1 MSKPAA
7 RVGDYHGCPAYS
19 GKVPHVGGPIITG
32 SPNVFIGGQPAARVG
47 DQAVCVGGG
56 IDTIVLGSSTVFVN
70 GQPLA
75 LAGSPTAHGGVVLS
89 GAPNVTVG
97 DMAAVPAGRSTTTP
111 STQAP
116 SPSSSAALKRVS
128 AESPSSQPQTAIT
141 SKTHATSASAE
152 APVST
157 EPAHQSTPNAINP
170 HNRLIADSAR
180 APSEPGAGV
189 AMASNDAKPITPAV
203 AQTLKVV
210 TGMFFDG
217 TGNNAGNT
225 QTRRRLEDQCLT
237 AYEAGALS
245 KQQCEKE
252 LAHLQELG
260 ASPFNDLSNVAK
272 LHDLYRYSTEESI
285 AERIQYLP
293 IYVDGIG
300 TKTGEED
307 SAISMGTG
315 LGSLGVINKVI
326 EGSKKLALELSD
338 KDIQRI
344 GKLTLDIF
352 GFSRGAAAAR
362 HFANEVLKGPTGT
375 LGQALA
381 AQGITWP
388 QQVEIRFVGLFDTVA
403 AIVNL
408 VNGDFSPHNAQ
419 NDPVNINLSPERIRH
434 VVQLA
439 ARDEHRHNFS
449 LNSLRSPDGSLP
461 ANFREWVLPG
471 AHSDIGGGYLPLDT
485 ENLIVAPVETLQGI
499 DRDWP
504 HSSFAYQR
512 LERLRQQLIGEGW
525 LGIHNQSHSRY
536 YIDVERRN
544 QPRAEGPVLLKLRLE
559 REVRGEYSRVPL
571 RLMHELAHRQG
582 VPLDSF
588 KTDHPDWQLP
598 EELEPIHQLLRTHVL
613 EDSPL
618 QLTTEM
624 EALLK
629 QRYVHHSHHYGV
641 VGHIFRPHKPTRGR
655 RAIHPNHP
663 AG

>member
-7 RVGDYHGCPAYS
+7 RVGDSHGCPAYS

-97 DMAAVPAGRSTTTP
+97 DMAAVPAGRSTTAP

-116 SPSSSAALKRVS
+116 NLSSSAALKRVS
-128 AESPSSQPQTAIT
+128 AKSTGSQPQTVIT
-141 SKTHATSASAE
+141 SKAHTTSASAE

-157 EPAHQSTPNAINP
+157 EPAHHPINP

-180 APSEPGAGV
+180 SPSEPGAGV
-189 AMASNDAKPITPAV
+189 AMASNDANPITPTV
-203 AQTLKVV
+203 AQTLKVI

-237 AYEAGALS
+237 AYEVGALS
-245 KQQCEKE
+245 KQQCENE
-252 LAHLQELG
+252 LAHLSKQG

-272 LHDLYRYSTEESI
+272 LRDLYRYDTEESI

-307 SAISMGTG
+307 SGISMGTG

-381 AQGITWP
+381 AQDITWP

-439 ARDEHRHNFS
+439 ARDECRHNFS

-525 LGIHNQSHSRY
+525 LGIHNQSHGRY

-559 REVRGEYSRVPL
+559 REVRGEYSRIPL
-571 RLMHELAHRQG
+571 HLMHELARRQG
-582 VPLDSF
+582 VPFNDIDS
-588 KTDHPDWQLP
+588 TDPDWTIP
-598 EELEPIHQLLRTHVL
+598 HELGPIAHHLFEHVL
-613 EDSPL
+613 EDTPL

>member
-189 AMASNDAKPITPAV
+189 AMASNDAKPTTPAV

-272 LHDLYRYSTEESI
+272 LYDLYRDKPDETI
-285 AERIQYLP
+285 TERIEYLRV
-293 IYVDGIG
+293 YVDGIG

-307 SAISMGTG
+307 SGISMGTG
-315 LGSLGVINKVI
+315 LGSLGVVAKVKD
-326 EGSKKLALELSD
+326 GSEKLAKELRE
-338 KDIQRI
+338 QRTLKI
-344 GKLTLDIF
+344 EHLTLDIF

-381 AQGITWP
+381 AQGIPWP
-388 QQVEIRFVGLFDTVA
+388 QQVDIRFVGLFDTVA

-485 ENLIVAPVETLQGI
+485 ENLLIAPPEILPGI
-499 DRDWP
+499 G
-504 HSSFAYQR
+504 SFR
-512 LERLRQQLIGEGW
+512 LETTPIYQKMEMLRQEKLGEGW
-525 LGIHNQSHSRY
+525 VGPYSLSPGHY
-536 YIDVERRN
+536 YIETKRIN
-544 QPRAEGPVLLKLRLE
+544 QFPFGGMTQLELRLE
-559 REVRGEYSRVPL
+559 RKVQGEYSRIPL
-571 RLMHELAHRQG
+571 QLMHELARRKG
-582 VPLDSF
+582 VPLNSF

-618 QLTTEM
+618 QLTAEI

-629 QRYVHHSHHYGV
+629 QRYLHHSHHYE
-641 VGHIFRPHKPTRGR
+641 FLYSFQPHKPGR
-655 RAIHPNHP
+655 HGRAIHPNQP
-663 AG
+663 GS

>member
-7 RVGDYHGCPAYS
+7 RVGDYHGCPAYN

-32 SPNVFIGGQPAARVG
+32 SPNVLIGGQPAARVG
-47 DQAVCVGGG
+47 DQAVCTGGG
-56 IDTIVLGSSTVFVN
+56 VDTIVLGSSTVFVN

-75 LAGSPTAHGGVVLS
+75 LAGSPTAHGGVVIS
-89 GAPNVTVG
+89 GAPNVIVG

-116 SPSSSAALKRVS
+116 DLSSSAALKRVS
-128 AESPSSQPQTAIT
+128 AKSTGSQPQTVIT
-141 SKTHATSASAE
+141 SKAHATSASAE

-157 EPAHQSTPNAINP
+157 EPAHHPINP
-170 HNRLIADSAR
+170 HNRLIVDSAR

-217 TGNNAGNT
+217 TGNNASNT

-272 LHDLYRYSTEESI
+272 LYDLYRDKPDETI
-285 AERIQYLP
+285 TERIEYLRV
-293 IYVDGIG
+293 YVDGIG

-307 SAISMGTG
+307 SGISMGTG
-315 LGSLGVINKVI
+315 LGSLGVIAKVKD
-326 EGSKKLALELSD
+326 GSEKLAKELRE
-338 KDIQRI
+338 QRTLKI
-344 GKLTLDIF
+344 EHLTLDIF

-362 HFANEVLKGPTGT
+362 HFASEVLKGPDGI

-381 AQGITWP
+381 AQGIPWP

-408 VNGDFSPHNAQ
+408 LGGDFSPHNAQ

-485 ENLIVAPVETLQGI
+485 ENLLIAPPEILPGI
-499 DRDWP
+499 G
-504 HSSFAYQR
+504 SFR
-512 LERLRQQLIGEGW
+512 LETTPIYQKMEMLRQEKLGEGW
-525 LGIHNQSHSRY
+525 VGPYSLSPGHY
-536 YIDVERRN
+536 YIETKRIN
-544 QPRAEGPVLLKLRLE
+544 QFPFGGMTQLELRLE
-559 REVRGEYSRVPL
+559 RKVQGEYSRAPL
-571 RLMHELAHRQG
+571 HLMHELARRQG
-582 VPLDSF
+582 VPFNDIDS
-588 KTDHPDWQLP
+588 TDPDWTIP
-598 EELEPIHQLLRTHVL
+598 HELGPIAHHLFEHVL
-613 EDSPL
+613 EDTPL